1 MVMDSEDME
10 CVVFHT
16 LKDLLGMKHFNRSVI
31 LGGVKANCRLGG
43 YASTEEERN
52 IIVERVI
59 QLWNTFIKEEQ

>member
-1 MVMDSEDME
+1 MDNKDME
-10 CVVFHT
+10 CVAFHT
-16 LKDLLGMKHFNRSVI
+16 LKDLLGMKHFSRSVV

-59 QLWNTFIKEEQ
+59 QAWETLTKDKDI